1 MSIPIRFPSLSVRQ
15 WQALAYYGAQYKP
28 SAFHST
34 TDTSLMQRRLIRRVK
49 DSFGLELTDEGRNVV
64 GRKATVDRNFA
75 LEMEKYR

>member
-1 MSIPIRFPSLSVRQ
+1 
-15 WQALAYYGAQYKP
+15 
-28 SAFHST
+28 
-34 TDTSLMQRRLIRRVK
+34 MQRRLIRRVK